1 MRPQVSLCVDM
12 WSACS
17 FVGGASQT
25 CLVVSLLPLDIIA
38 TPRETHTRAF
48 CVCACKRVNRIFRL
62 RFTNLVPAAAVT
74 PSRYSDVMSLLYN
87 SRHPRARALLS
98 SDRRC
103 DSHKP
108 RLLVASLCPHWARRR
123 RAHARAR
130 RFPCTFRLRFAS
142 RDSQTPVLYKR
153 GHRAR
158 VSVCVRACA
167 CAATAAVHKPRL

>member
-1 MRPQVSLCVDM
+1 M

-74 PSRYSDVMSLLYN
+74 PSRYSDVMSLLYT
-87 SRHPRARALLS
+87 HATPVRARCSPATAAAILTNLAFWWRHS
-98 SDRRC
+98 A
-103 DSHKP
+103 HTGH
-108 RLLVASLCPHWARRR
+108 VGGART
-123 RAHARAR
+123 HARSR